1 MKRLVEYPLEDG
13 SSVIVEVSGPE
24 IEGVTRAGRAGEVI
38 ERAAQT
44 FEAALGKV
52 KPAALAA
59 LSMLRDLGDS
69 PDEVG
74 VEFGVKLGAKAGA
87 VIASADAEA
96 NFVFKLVWKRKYS
109 SPVS

>member
-13 SSVIVEVSGPE
+13 SSVIVEVSE
-24 IEGVTRAGRAGEVI
+24 ADVEGVARAGRAGEVI
-38 ERAAQT
+38 EKATQT
-44 FEAALGKV
+44 FESALKKV

-59 LSMLRDLGDS
+59 LSMMRELGDS

-87 VIASADAEA
+87 VIASADTEA
-96 NFVFKLVWKRKYS
+96 NFVFKLVWKRKGTL
-109 SPVS
+109 PVS